1 MLKGNSTKDIAEQIF
16 SSHSIKQV
24 KEIVREL
31 ERLVN
36 LTGVK
41 VYFTGHLDHTS
52 KEKIEK
58 WLEDKIKG
66 EYSIEYLEDPS
77 LIAGF
82 KIVYKDY
89 VYDSSVLNSFKNEI
103 WK

>member
-1 MLKGNSTKDIAEQIF
+1 MSKSESAKEIAEQIF
-16 SSHSIKQV
+16 TAHSVKQV
-24 KEIVREL
+24 KDIVREL

-41 VYFTGHLDHTS
+41 VYFFGHLDHS
-52 KEKIEK
+52 AKEKIDK
-58 WLEDKIKG
+58 WISDKIKG
-66 EYSIEYLEDPS
+66 EYTIEYVEDPS

>member
-1 MLKGNSTKDIAEQIF
+1 MLKGDSVKEIAEQIF
-16 SSHSIKQV
+16 SSHSVKQV

-41 VYFTGHLDHTS
+41 VYYSGHLDQAS
-52 KEKIEK
+52 KEKIDV
-58 WLEDKIKG
+58 WIADKIKG
-66 EYSIEYLEDPS
+66 EYTIEYIEDTS

-89 VYDSSVLNSFKNEI
+89 VYDTSVLNSFKNEI